1 MSPTLS
7 PSPFG
12 TAKTLVLKVGSAV
25 LTNADGDLDKGMLR
39 TIADWTSE
47 RMAAGCNV
55 ILVTSG
61 AVAAGRS
68 ALGVRDRNLTISQKQ
83 ALAAVGQ
90 SRLMQ
95 IYAELFATHGFHVGQ
110 MLLTAGDMEDRRR
123 YVNARYT
130 LEELLRRRC
139 IPIINENDTV
149 TVDELKFGDN
159 DGLAARV
166 AVKMQAD
173 ALVLLSDVDGV
184 FSANPKTTPDARL
197 IEVIEK
203 VTPALIEQL
212 CPTSQTGSLVGSGGM
227 LSKLRAARL
236 ATSAGTHVAIANGKR
251 PGILSNLVA
260 GKFVGTYFPPAPT
273 HRSQRTQWILHGRVS
288 GTRQVVVDDGARD
301 ALLHRHKSLLPAGIL
316 RVVGTFKAGDL
327 VDIVDS
333 AGRLLGRGIVNY
345 SSAEMDLI
353 RGHRSADIAKILG
366 AKPYDEAIHRD
377 NLALFEEVTSAR

>member
-25 LTNADGDLDKGMLR
+25 LTNAEGDLDKAMLH
-39 TIADWTSE
+39 TIADWTSN
-47 RMAAGCNV
+47 RMDAGCNV

-68 ALGVRDRNLTISQKQ
+68 ALGLRDRNLTISQKQ

-95 IYAELFATHGFHVGQ
+95 MYAELFANHGYHVGQ

-184 FSANPKTTPDARL
+184 YSANPKTNPDAHL
-197 IEVIEK
+197 IEIIEK

-212 CPTSQTGSLVGSGGM
+212 CPTYQTGSLVGSGGM

-251 PGILSNLVA
+251 RGILSDLVA
-260 GKFVGTYFPPAPT
+260 GQFVGTYFPPAPT
-273 HRSQRTQWILHGRVS
+273 HRSQRMQWILHGRVS
-288 GTRQVVVDDGARD
+288 GTRQVVIDDGARD
-301 ALLHRHKSLLPAGIL
+301 ALLHRHKSLLPAGIV

-333 AGRLLGRGIVNY
+333 AGRLIGRGIVNY
-345 SSAEMDLI
+345 SSAEIDLI
-353 RGHRSADIAKILG
+353 RGHRSADIPKILG

-377 NLALFEEVTSAR
+377 NLALFEETASTR